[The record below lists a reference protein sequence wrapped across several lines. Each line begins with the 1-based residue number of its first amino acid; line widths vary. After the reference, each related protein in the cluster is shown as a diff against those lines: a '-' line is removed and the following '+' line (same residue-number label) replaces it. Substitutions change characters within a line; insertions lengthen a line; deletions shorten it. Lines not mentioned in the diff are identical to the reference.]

1 MRKLINTIF
10 IMTLMAAPVLAAEQ
24 FNSTSGFDAIS
35 PASPFNPSPVNTIAL
50 PVKKATLTHNS
61 IHNQYVYAFDRFMQ
75 SNVKAAYRDFK
86 VLIETMNNNDYAY
99 MQMAEKMADIGLF
112 NLSDLASSKIDDK
125 SISDYLIEDI
135 KMYYYPSK
143 KLKTDDE
150 IYLGEVFSN
159 IIYND
164 QSREATLELVK
175 NTTLMSESDYANYI
189 AALGYL
195 KSNDFADA
203 SIYIDKAIKMNPQN
217 LNYKKLKAEILS
229 QGKKPQNALKMVD
242 YIKAQKLYSTDFTRK
257 VSSLEQYVL
266 YKSKKNYSEKMYH
279 LGCYYYYEN
288 EPAKAIRSLQ
298 SALSTKKKLNKD
310 VYAIL
315 SRVYFDSKDYEK
327 AQDSAL
333 KAHKLDSN
341 NVTALL
347 VLGDLSFRTSD
358 YKNALKYYKN
368 AENNDKSISIIPIK
382 IALTYEQLNKEKKAF
397 EIYEKVLKTYN
408 DCYIA
413 YYKTA
418 LKDKSKEIAYLK
430 KAVAI
435 NMNFKD
441 AWIDLGRTALE
452 QENFIDAKK
461 YLSIAKYI
469 DENDFRYYYYQGLL
483 AKKQGLDG
491 IPYFK
496 KSVSLNPNFQPAKE
510 ELNI

>member
-1 MRKLINTIF
+1 MKKLFYIITIITF
-10 IMTLMAAPVLAAEQ
+10 ISSPALAV
-24 FNSTSGFDAIS
+24 GFDSIA
-35 PASPFNPSPVNTIAL
+35 PASPFQPVQGNSIAI

-61 IHNQYVYAFDRFMQ
+61 IHNQYVIAFDRFIQ

-86 VLIETMNNNDYAY
+86 TLIETMDSNDYAY

-112 NLSDLASSKIDDK
+112 NLSNMAASKIEDK
-125 SISDYLIEDI
+125 SISDFLVEDI
-135 KMYYYPSK
+135 KIYYYPSK
-143 KLKTDDE
+143 KLKSDDE
-150 IYLGEVFSN
+150 IYLGEIFSN

-164 QSREATLELVK
+164 QSREATSELVK
-175 NTTLMSESDYANYI
+175 NSSLMSESDYANYI
-189 AALGYL
+189 AALGFL

-203 SIYIDKAIKMNPQN
+203 SIYIDNAIKMNPQN

-242 YIKAQKLYSTDFTRK
+242 YIKAQKLYSTDFSRK

-279 LGCYYYYEN
+279 LGYYYYYEN
-288 EPAKAIRSLQ
+288 ESAKAVRSLQ
-298 SALSTKKKLNKD
+298 SAISSKKKLNKD

-315 SRVYFDSKDYEK
+315 SRVYFDSQDFEK
-327 AQDSAL
+327 AQEAAL

-341 NVTALL
+341 DTTALL
-347 VLGDLSFRTSD
+347 VLGDLSYRASD

-368 AENNDKSISIIPIK
+368 AENNDKSASIIPIK
-382 IALTYEQLNKEKKAF
+382 IALTYEQLGKEKKAQ

-408 DCYIA
+408 DCYMA
-413 YYKTA
+413 YYKVA

-430 KAVAI
+430 KAIAI

-441 AWIDLGRTALE
+441 AWIDLGRVSIE
-452 QENFIDAKK
+452 KENYSDAKK